1 MKAGGED
8 RECPLS
14 AADYAL
20 GWLTWSPEDELTA
33 RQFVEMKKRVTNH
46 RTRDAVLYM
55 LDFLE
60 VLAESGYPGNK
71 DAVEIMGV
79 LEDYRDGGEEDE

>member
-1 MKAGGED
+1 M
-8 RECPLS
+8 PLS

-33 RQFVEMKKRVTNH
+33 RQFLEMKKGGANY
-46 RTRDAVLYM
+46 RTRDDALYM

-71 DAVEIMGV
+71 DAMEIMGV
-79 LEDYRDGGEEDE
+79 PEDYRDGGEEDE